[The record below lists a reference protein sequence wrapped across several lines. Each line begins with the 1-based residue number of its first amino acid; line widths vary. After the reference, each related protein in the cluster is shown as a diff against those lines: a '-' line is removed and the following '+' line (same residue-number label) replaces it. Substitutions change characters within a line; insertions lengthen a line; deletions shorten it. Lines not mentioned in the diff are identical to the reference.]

1 MITDA
6 FQKMV
11 DKYKGDIFV
20 SSDFRVPD
28 SWDVGDMIYRRN
40 PEDDLP
46 GYGPIPPGTMV
57 FNKENTMNISA
68 DYEGKIKRIGN
79 QFLLKLGCQEFICQT
94 LSDVGKKIT
103 AVLTEEY
110 KKRDTPDEEA

>member
-20 SSDFRVPD
+20 SSDFRAPD
-28 SWDVGDMIYRRN
+28 SWDVIDAMKYAGVSQASYTNDY
-40 PEDDLP
+40 
-46 GYGPIPPGTMV
+46 T
-57 FNKENTMNISA
+57 KEMNMNLTA

-110 KKRDTPDEEA
+110 KKRDTPDEDE